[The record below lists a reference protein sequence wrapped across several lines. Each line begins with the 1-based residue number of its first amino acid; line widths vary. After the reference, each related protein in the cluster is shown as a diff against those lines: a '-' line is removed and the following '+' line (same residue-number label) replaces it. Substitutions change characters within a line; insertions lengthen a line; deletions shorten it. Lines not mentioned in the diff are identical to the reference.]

1 MSLAKLTIIGQETW
15 LQKNS
20 KSLFDLFE
28 LPEAIDKD
36 TCIDNIILE
45 CGDFEVLYSDPY
57 FMRSAIGVW
66 SKKHYRTFEK
76 WAAALSIDYNP
87 LENYDRI
94 EEWTDTE
101 NEKSEAGFNDKTKTT
116 TDSTTDSSGKSEQG
130 GNTEDLVS
138 AFDSD
143 SYQESEKHEI
153 DTDESHEDNVKSNS
167 VLNNETTQ
175 NTKGNIDTKGKHEGR
190 IHGNIGVTTSQQM
203 LQSELDIA
211 RFNLIQQIT
220 DLFATELCLLVYE

>member
-1 MSLAKLTIIGQETW
+1 MSLAKITIVGQETW
-15 LQKNS
+15 LQKDN
-20 KSLFDLFE
+20 KSLFDLFT

-36 TCIDNIILE
+36 ECIDNIMLD
-45 CGDFEVLYSDPY
+45 CGEFEVLYSDPY

-76 WAAALSIDYNP
+76 WAAALAIDYNP

-94 EEWTDTE
+94 EEWTDKE
-101 NEKSEAGFNDKTKTT
+101 NEKSDVDFGDKTKTT
-116 TDSTTDSSGKSEQG
+116 TDSTTDTSGKSEQN

-153 DTDESHEDNVKSNS
+153 DTDESHEDNVKSNT

-175 NTKGNIDTKGKHEGR
+175 NTKGNKDTEGTHDGR

>member
-1 MSLAKLTIIGQETW
+1 MSLAKITIVGQEMW
-15 LQKNS
+15 LQKDS
-20 KSLFDLFE
+20 KSLFDLFT

-36 TCIDNIILE
+36 ACIDNIMLE
-45 CGDFEVLYSDPY
+45 CGEFEVLYSDPY
-57 FMRSAIGVW
+57 FMQSAIGVW

-76 WAAALSIDYNP
+76 WAAALAIDYNP

-94 EEWTDTE
+94 EEWTDTG
-101 NEKSEAGFNDKTKTT
+101 NEKSDVGFEDKTKTT

-153 DTDESHEDNVKSNS
+153 DTDESHEDNVKSNN

-175 NTKGNIDTKGKHEGR
+175 NTTVNKDTEGKHEGR

-211 RFNLIQQIT
+211 RFNLVQQIT
-220 DLFATELCLLVYE
+220 DLFATELCILVYE

>member
-1 MSLAKLTIIGQETW
+1 MSLAKITIVGQETW
-15 LQKNS
+15 LQKDS

-36 TCIDNIILE
+36 TCIDNIMLE
-45 CGDFEVLYSDPY
+45 CGEFEVLYSDPY
-57 FMRSAIGVW
+57 FMRSAIGIW

-76 WAAALSIDYNP
+76 WAAALALEYNP
-87 LENYDRI
+87 LENYDRT
-94 EEWTDTE
+94 EEWTDTG
-101 NEKSEAGFNDKTKTT
+101 NEKSDVGFEDKTKTT
-116 TDSTTDSSGKSEQG
+116 TDSETDSSGKSEQN

-153 DTDESHEDNVKSNS
+153 DTDESHEDNVKSNT
-167 VLNNETTQ
+167 VLNNETSQ
-175 NTKGNIDTKGKHEGR
+175 NTTGTKDTEGKHEGR
-190 IHGNIGVTTSQQM
+190 IHGNIGVTTSQMM

-211 RFNLIQQIT
+211 RFNLVQQIT
-220 DLFATELCLLVYE
+220 DLFATELCILVYE

>member
-15 LQKNS
+15 LRKDS

-36 TCIDNIILE
+36 TCIDNIVME

-76 WAAALSIDYNP
+76 WAAALAIDYNP

-101 NEKSEAGFNDKTKTT
+101 NENSDVGFDDKTKTT

-138 AFDSD
+138 AYDSD

-153 DTDESHEDNVKSNS
+153 DTDESHEDNVKSHS

-175 NTKGNIDTKGKHEGR
+175 NTKGTKDTEGKHQGR
-190 IHGNIGVTTSQQM
+190 IHGNIGTLTAQTM